1 MQWSTSTVERNER
14 ENVLRGGGNHSNQ
27 LTLRPQRS
35 AGPKIRIGRL
45 LFLNILFGKTL
56 DFPNKDFGHH
66 ITTNVKTKI
75 TQSLLCLACF
85 ITPQCL

>member
-14 ENVLRGGGNHSNQ
+14 ENVLRGGNHSNQ
-27 LTLRPQRS
+27 LTLRLKDLLD
-35 AGPKIRIGRL
+35 PKIRIGHL

-66 ITTNVKTKI
+66 IT
-75 TQSLLCLACF
+75 QM
-85 ITPQCL
+85 